1 MILVLSLMVMANSAL
16 LGAYFEKLAAMAQW
30 ECWHE
35 PERLQITYHCAIR
48 ATDQSAAMGPAHF

>member
-16 LGAYFEKLAAMAQW
+16 LGAYFEKLAAIAQW

-35 PERLQITYHCAIR
+35 QRLQITYHCAIR